1 MTAQARPANDGD
13 VTVWRWKPGDEVV
26 LRYITRVDGVPGM
39 TWPARVV
46 RDDDLLA
53 LYVPRGTTVMSWQ
66 QSPGEPRRLVERE
79 WRRDMLR
86 LMVPGQAHSVWC
98 FWEGDG
104 REFARYYVNMEE
116 PFRRTAIGVDT
127 NDHALDIVV
136 EPDFSWSWKDLDE
149 FEQLVSTG
157 AYSAEFGEAVRAEAS
172 RVIEEIESRRGPFAA
187 GWDRW
192 QPPVEWTIPRLH
204 PRWRDEPPALW
215 DLRQWAYRQARQS
228 G

>member
-1 MTAQARPANDGD
+1 MHTPRLNDRI
-13 VTVWRWKPGDEVV
+13 VTHRRWDPGEEVV
-26 LRYITRVDGVPGM
+26 LRYITRAGGMPGM
-39 TWPARVV
+39 TWAARVV
-46 RDDDLLA
+46 QDDDETLA

-86 LMVPGQAHSVWC
+86 LMFPGAAHSVWC

-104 REFARYYVNMEE
+104 RHFARYYVNMEE

-136 EPDFSWSWKDLDE
+136 EPDLSWSWKDLDE
-149 FEQLVSTG
+149 FEQLVATG
-157 AYSAEFGEAVRAEAS
+157 AYSAGFGQEVRAEAA
-172 RVIEEIESRRGPFAA
+172 RVIDDIEHRRPPFAA
-187 GWDRW
+187 GWERW
-192 QPPVEWTIPRLH
+192 QPPADWSIPRLH
-204 PRWRDEPPALW
+204 PRWQDEPPAPW
-215 DLRQWAYRQARQS
+215 ERRSWAYREAREN